1 MGTDA
6 KDRVAHRCKCP
17 DCSRHSKGPT
27 AQEHRC
33 INRLVAG
40 ADERTRRLIVGF
52 LAQQY
57 GRGGITLLHRITGLD
72 RNTIARGLREL
83 RQGNDVVSGGARRS
97 GGGRKKT
104 EVKSPEL

>member
-1 MGTDA
+1 MRTDA
-6 KDRVAHRCKCP
+6 KDRVSHRCECP
-17 DCSRHSKGPT
+17 DCSRHPNGPT

-40 ADERTRRLIVGF
+40 AGERTRRLIVGF

-72 RNTIARGLREL
+72 RNTIARGLRNCAKGMTPCPVGPLLAGTQEDRGKFPGL
-83 RQGNDVVSGGARRS
+83 
-97 GGGRKKT
+97 
-104 EVKSPEL
+104 